1 MKILE
6 LLQQVLRI
14 FKGEK
19 GYYEF
24 LHSKENP
31 TIFKLYTKEDWTEYT
46 GRSTGDLLNDIRSGS
61 ENDSKIVVEGEEKN
75 ER

>member
-24 LHSKENP
+24 LYSRENP
-31 TIFKLYTKEDWTEYT
+31 TIFKIYTKEDWDEYT
-46 GRSTGDLLNDIRSGS
+46 GRSTGDLLNEIRSDN
-61 ENDSKIVVEGEEKN
+61 ENDFKTDSEGEE
-75 ER
+75 